1 MSKKKI
7 CFVCQ
12 RYGLEVNGGAEL
24 QCRLFAEHLVPF
36 YDVRV
41 MTTCAIDY
49 ITWKNEYPEGEEMLN
64 GVQVSRFRV
73 ERERDMAV
81 FSQICLEALSG
92 RPVSPETERAFF
104 WEQGPVCRE
113 LVAYL
118 WANYTQFQAVLFST
132 YLYYTTAMALP
143 GMPNALFI
151 PEAHDEPAIYLPVFE
166 KVFRSPRGFLFNTE
180 EERLFVQKKFG
191 IEHIPWEICGIGI
204 SAPKEQTLPDVRQSF
219 GPKRPYLLYLGR
231 IDESKNCGVL
241 LEFFSRF
248 LEESGAQLD
257 LVLAGKVNMPLEEQE
272 HVRSLGFVSE
282 EEKYALLA
290 QARGLVLASEFES
303 LSMVVLESMA
313 MGRPVLVNGKC
324 AVLRAHCQ
332 KSGAGLA
339 FESYEQFAQGL
350 AFLAQDSLE
359 YGQMCGKAREYVKK
373 HYSWPTIIE
382 KMCGM
387 IERVSPQ

>member
-132 YLYYTTAMALP
+132 YLYYTCLLYTSLAISHARHVFCGYRSPGAAQSFHAQPHDAHHHRLP
-143 GMPNALFI
+143 GYPL
-151 PEAHDEPAIYLPVFE
+151 L
-166 KVFRSPRGFLFNTE
+166 
-180 EERLFVQKKFG
+180 RLSL
-191 IEHIPWEICGIGI
+191 IHI
-204 SAPKEQTLPDVRQSF
+204 
-219 GPKRPYLLYLGR
+219 
-231 IDESKNCGVL
+231 
-241 LEFFSRF
+241 
-248 LEESGAQLD
+248 
-257 LVLAGKVNMPLEEQE
+257 
-272 HVRSLGFVSE
+272 
-282 EEKYALLA
+282 
-290 QARGLVLASEFES
+290 
-303 LSMVVLESMA
+303 
-313 MGRPVLVNGKC
+313 
-324 AVLRAHCQ
+324 
-332 KSGAGLA
+332 
-339 FESYEQFAQGL
+339 
-350 AFLAQDSLE
+350 
-359 YGQMCGKAREYVKK
+359 
-373 HYSWPTIIE
+373 
-382 KMCGM
+382 
-387 IERVSPQ
+387 

>member
-81 FSQICLEALSG
+81 FSEICLEALSG

-118 WANYTQFQAVLFST
+118 WAN
-132 YLYYTTAMALP
+132 
-143 GMPNALFI
+143 
-151 PEAHDEPAIYLPVFE
+151 
-166 KVFRSPRGFLFNTE
+166 
-180 EERLFVQKKFG
+180 
-191 IEHIPWEICGIGI
+191 
-204 SAPKEQTLPDVRQSF
+204 
-219 GPKRPYLLYLGR
+219 
-231 IDESKNCGVL
+231 
-241 LEFFSRF
+241 
-248 LEESGAQLD
+248 
-257 LVLAGKVNMPLEEQE
+257 
-272 HVRSLGFVSE
+272 
-282 EEKYALLA
+282 
-290 QARGLVLASEFES
+290 
-303 LSMVVLESMA
+303 
-313 MGRPVLVNGKC
+313 
-324 AVLRAHCQ
+324 
-332 KSGAGLA
+332 
-339 FESYEQFAQGL
+339 
-350 AFLAQDSLE
+350 
-359 YGQMCGKAREYVKK
+359 
-373 HYSWPTIIE
+373 
-382 KMCGM
+382 
-387 IERVSPQ
+387 